1 MSDIE
6 FTEEE
11 KKILVS
17 KIQSY
22 FHSELS
28 EEIGQFDAEFLLDF
42 FNKEIG
48 AYHYNR
54 GLQDARTLLEENAQ
68 NVQQTFYEMEKVTE
82 FIK

>member
-1 MSDIE
+1 MSDIS
-6 FTEEE
+6 FTEKE
-11 KKILVS
+11 KEILVS

-48 AYHYNR
+48 NYHYNR